1 MCQPSTNSSPA
12 HPARPRLCHHT
23 PPRAPHHAQT
33 ASHQPARRR
42 PLHTHQPHP
51 GPTAASA
58 THRHRLSMTT
68 RATQRTCPRSTPT
81 PGPGIRGSASGLS
94 MPTRASTLPH
104 QARSRGWRSW
114 LSF

>member
-1 MCQPSTNSSPA
+1 
-12 HPARPRLCHHT
+12 
-23 PPRAPHHAQT
+23 
-33 ASHQPARRR
+33 
-42 PLHTHQPHP
+42 
-51 GPTAASA
+51 
-58 THRHRLSMTT
+58 MTT